1 MNNLIQE
8 SIIKFS
14 ESFQLPEKIIHADD
28 LPWIP
33 YDDETCQF
41 KPLRFD
47 LTTGNWT
54 YLFKIKGSTV
64 IGRHR
69 HTGGNV
75 IGFNLQGHW
84 RYKDRDWVAKPGSF
98 IFEPPG
104 DIHTL
109 ITEGEE
115 DVITLFILGGT
126 LQFFDDDNNILGQ
139 DDVFTIYKRYRDYCS
154 KQGIPVREDLVY

>member
-8 SIIKFS
+8 SVIKFS

-75 IGFNLQGHW
+75 IGYNLQGHW

-115 DVITLFILGGT
+115 DVITLFILGGHFNFSMMT
-126 LQFFDDDNNILGQ
+126 TISSDKTMYLQFIN
-139 DDVFTIYKRYRDYCS
+139 VT
-154 KQGIPVREDLVY
+154 GIIVRSRGFQSVKI